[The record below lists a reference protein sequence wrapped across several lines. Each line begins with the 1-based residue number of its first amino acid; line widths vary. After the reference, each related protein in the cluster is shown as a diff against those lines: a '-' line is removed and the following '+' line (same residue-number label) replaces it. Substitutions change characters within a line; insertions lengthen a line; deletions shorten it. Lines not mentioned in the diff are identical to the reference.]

1 MNTLHVKK
9 GDMVEVISGVSK
21 GSRGKVLE
29 TSSSDKQ
36 VIIEGVH
43 LVSKHVKSKGAKQSG
58 GIIKTEGP
66 VLSCKVMLVC
76 PKCSKTTRVGRKIA
90 KDGSKSRYC
99 KHCNET
105 F

>member
-9 GDMVEVISGVSK
+9 GDTVEIISGRSK

-29 TSSSDKQ
+29 TSPSDKQ

-43 LVSKHVKSKGAKQSG
+43 MVSKHVKPRKQGEPG
-58 GIIKTEGP
+58 GIIEAPGP
-66 VLSCKVMLVC
+66 VLACKVMLVC
-76 PKCSKTTRVGRKIA
+76 PKCSKTTRVGYKFKDDGKKI
-90 KDGSKSRYC
+90 RYC
-99 KHCNET
+99 KHCDAK